1 MNDSE
6 HDSDHA
12 SGPRPFGFLPEDV
25 PATPRRRSGAGD
37 PTQDPRTRGKVGAR
51 EANAAAERAR
61 GKRGGEGASGNE
73 DVELAS
79 ERIDRGTPFGFGAL
93 PEDEGE
99 RHVRR
104 PWDEEEGVPARE
116 TRKESAGGGRRKKR
130 EGGAGGDAAA
140 AEPAGADAGGR
151 GAKHPAAPRNERKP
165 RGGAP
170 RKGRQEPGV
179 SPTGTR
185 PWPVDPEA
193 PAPRVDEVEAEVEPA
208 SLGTPQTSPL
218 AASLPSS
225 AAPDHPA
232 VLIDDD
238 ALPVPPSAEEHS
250 TAVARAAAHVTEYAP
265 DGRIVKWKGYTLSR
279 FQLQAIDAIRRGC
292 NVLVSAPTGAGKTL
306 VAEYAIEDAVRQGKR
321 CIYTA
326 PIKALS
332 NQKYRDFRDDPDIDV
347 GLMTGDVTMHP
358 EGRVLIMTTE
368 ILRNAIFENPRLLH
382 DVAYV
387 IFDEVHY
394 LDDKE
399 RGTVWEES
407 LIFLPPGIRV
417 IALSATI
424 QNVEELGNWVQHVRT
439 EDNVVI
445 KDSRRPVPLSHWVHT
460 TLSGTFDAGSVDRAR
475 KREAREADRLGPRR
489 SRSTR
494 AGGRR
499 RGARGGGRNRR
510 EEEGFEPFR
519 LFDELIEREMLPA
532 LIFSFSRKDC
542 ERLARRVARRGL
554 LDREE
559 TARMEVLQEE
569 LVQLFQL
576 GRGHLRGEL
585 FQMTRAGVG
594 YHHAGMLPVYKEVVE
609 RMFTAG
615 LLKML
620 FTTETFALGINMP
633 AKAVVFH
640 GLKKF
645 DGVTFDWLRTRDYM
659 QMAGRAGRQGIDDKG
674 FVFQLLS
681 TSELQEAPVKAWISG
696 SPEPVMSRFHM
707 NYSTLL
713 HLVKKLGRQQV
724 HVAWEK
730 SFAAWQG
737 REKNAKAREKQL
749 KIQRRIIDRHFQ
761 MLEQLGY
768 LDGDLLTPRGELAKM
783 LPGYELQLT
792 ELLFRGVLENVPAR
806 GLALIAVAMIYE
818 ERRAANR
825 PYIPHKLFG
834 PLRAEV
840 DAVIGDLCQAEAAFG
855 IGPSMK
861 RADWG
866 LTQATLDWFGGA
878 SMDDLEDDLGVN
890 AGDVCR
896 VLRMAIQL
904 LRNVRRSIDKKWDLA
919 EKLEEAALALNRD
932 EVDARRQLELG

>member
-1 MNDSE
+1 MPETD
-6 HDSDHA
+6 
-12 SGPRPFGFLPEDV
+12 PLPFGFLPDDV
-25 PATPRRRSGAGD
+25 EQSPSTPTQRKSAKERAPRAPKRAPQSTPLDTPRTLFDAPAEDIDDGPSVVWGTPPPARPVA
-37 PTQDPRTRGKVGAR
+37 PTAAPSTKPR
-51 EANAAAERAR
+51 EAPLWPAAR
-61 GKRGGEGASGNE
+61 
-73 DVELAS
+73 
-79 ERIDRGTPFGFGAL
+79 
-93 PEDEGE
+93 
-99 RHVRR
+99 
-104 PWDEEEGVPARE
+104 
-116 TRKESAGGGRRKKR
+116 
-130 EGGAGGDAAA
+130 
-140 AEPAGADAGGR
+140 
-151 GAKHPAAPRNERKP
+151 PAAPAEDDH
-165 RGGAP
+165 
-170 RKGRQEPGV
+170 EELD
-179 SPTGTR
+179 SPA
-185 PWPVDPEA
+185 DS
-193 PAPRVDEVEAEVEPA
+193 AE
-208 SLGTPQTSPL
+208 
-218 AASLPSS
+218 
-225 AAPDHPA
+225 
-232 VLIDDD
+232 DDD
-238 ALPVPPSAEEHS
+238 AVPAVEEHS
-250 TAVARAAAHVTEYAP
+250 TAIARAPQHITEYAP
-265 DGRIVKWKGYTLSR
+265 DGRIVRWKGYTLSR
-279 FQLQAIDAIRRGC
+279 FQLQAVDAIRKGC

-306 VAEYAIEDAVRQGKR
+306 VAEYAIEDAVKRGQR

-332 NQKYRDFRDDPDIDV
+332 NQKYRDFRDDPEIDV
-347 GLMTGDVTMHP
+347 GLMTGDVTIHP

-407 LIFLPPGIRV
+407 LIFLPPGVRV

-424 QNVEELGNWVQHVRT
+424 QNVEELGAWIQHVRP

-445 KDSRRPVPLSHWVHT
+445 KDSKRPVPLSHWVHS
-460 TLSGTFDAGSVDRAR
+460 TLSGTFDASGVERAR
-475 KREAREADRLGPRR
+475 KREAREAREATSGKPRRGGREDGFRR
-489 SRSTR
+489 SRPSRGRPGR
-494 AGGRR
+494 A
-499 RGARGGGRNRR
+499 RR
-510 EEEGFEPFR
+510 EDEGFEPFK
-519 LFDELIEREMLPA
+519 LFDELVARHLLPT
-532 LIFSFSRKDC
+532 LVFSFSRKDC

-554 LDREE
+554 LTEDEGR
-559 TARMEVLQEE
+559 RMEALQEE
-569 LVQLFQL
+569 LIALFQL

-585 FQMTRAGVG
+585 FKMARAGVG
-594 YHHAGMLPVYKEVVE
+594 YHHAGMLPIYKEVVE

-696 SPEPVMSRFHM
+696 SPEPVMSRFGM

-713 HLVKKLGRQQV
+713 HLVKKLGREQV

-737 REKNAKAREKQL
+737 REKNAKAREKQQR
-749 KIQRRIIDRHFQ
+749 IQRRLIERHFE
-761 MLEQLGY
+761 LLDELGY
-768 LDGDLLTPRGELAKM
+768 LEGDTLTPRGELAKM

-806 GLALIAVAMIYE
+806 ALGMIAVSMIFE
-818 ERRAANR
+818 ERRVVQR
-825 PYIPHKLFG
+825 TYVPHKMFG
-834 PLRAEV
+834 ELRGQV
-840 DAVIGDLCQAEAAFG
+840 DEVIGVLYQAEARFG
-855 IGPSMK
+855 IGPTLK

-866 LTQATLDWFGGA
+866 LTPTVLAWFGGA
-878 SMDDLEDDLGVN
+878 SMDELEEDLGVN

-919 EKLEEAALALNRD
+919 EKLEEAAQALNRD

>member
-1 MNDSE
+1 MT
-6 HDSDHA
+6 DSD
-12 SGPRPFGFLPEDV
+12 PLPFGFLPDDV
-25 PATPRRRSGAGD
+25 PATPAKPSKRAKEAGPPPRAPRRKA
-37 PTQDPRTRGKVGAR
+37 PP
-51 EANAAAERAR
+51 
-61 GKRGGEGASGNE
+61 KRVDAPKASI
-73 DVELAS
+73 DVDVDDGPS
-79 ERIDRGTPFGFGAL
+79 VI
-93 PEDEGE
+93 
-99 RHVRR
+99 
-104 PWDEEEGVPARE
+104 WGVPAE
-116 TRKESAGGGRRKKR
+116 ATPPAKPANAPAPPPAAKRRTTAR
-130 EGGAGGDAAA
+130 HAAVEPE
-140 AEPAGADAGGR
+140 EPAGPVDTDELGVVD
-151 GAKHPAAPRNERKP
+151 ERKP
-165 RGGAP
+165 
-170 RKGRQEPGV
+170 V
-179 SPTGTR
+179 F
-185 PWPVDPEA
+185 
-193 PAPRVDEVEAEVEPA
+193 
-208 SLGTPQTSPL
+208 
-218 AASLPSS
+218 
-225 AAPDHPA
+225 
-232 VLIDDD
+232 IDDD
-238 ALPVPPSAEEHS
+238 AEPVPPAALEHS
-250 TAVARAAAHVTEYAP
+250 TAIARAPQHVTEYAP
-265 DGRIVKWKGYTLSR
+265 DGRIVRWKGYTLSR
-279 FQLQAIDAIRRGC
+279 FQLQAVDAIRKGC

-306 VAEYAIEDAVRQGKR
+306 VAEYAIEDAVKRGQR

-332 NQKYRDFRDDPDIDV
+332 NQKYRDFRDDPEIDV
-347 GLMTGDVTMHP
+347 GLMTGDVTIHP

-407 LIFLPPGIRV
+407 LIFLPAGVRV

-424 QNVEELGNWVQHVRT
+424 QNVEELGAWIQHVRP

-445 KDSRRPVPLSHWVHT
+445 KDSRRPVPLSHWVHS
-460 TLSGTFDAGSVDRAR
+460 TLSGTFDAGGVDRAR
-475 KREAREADRLGPRR
+475 KREAREATNRKPRR
-489 SRSTR
+489 
-494 AGGRR
+494 GGRDDGFHR
-499 RGARGGGRNRR
+499 RGNRDRPGRARR
-510 EEEGFEPFR
+510 EDEGFEPFK
-519 LFDELIEREMLPA
+519 LFDELIGRELLPT
-532 LIFSFSRKDC
+532 LVFSFSRKDC

-554 LDREE
+554 LTEDEGR
-559 TARMEVLQEE
+559 RMDELQEE
-569 LVQLFQL
+569 LITLFQL

-585 FQMTRAGVG
+585 FKMARAGVG

-640 GLKKF
+640 GMKKF

-681 TSELQEAPVKAWISG
+681 TSELQEAPVKAWVSG
-696 SPEPVMSRFHM
+696 SPEPVMSRFGM

-713 HLVKKLGRQQV
+713 HLVRKLGREQV

-737 REKNAKAREKQL
+737 REKNAKAREKQQR
-749 KIQRRIIDRHFQ
+749 IQRKLIERHFEL
-761 MLEQLGY
+761 LEEFGY
-768 LDGDLLTPRGELAKM
+768 LEGDTLTPRGELAKM

-792 ELLFRGVLENVPAR
+792 ELLFRGVLENIPAR
-806 GLALIAVAMIYE
+806 ALAMIAVALIYE
-818 ERRAANR
+818 ERRASQR
-825 PYIPHKLFG
+825 TYVPHKMFG
-834 PLRAEV
+834 EVRAQV
-840 DAVIGDLCQAEAAFG
+840 DEVIGVLCQAEARFG
-855 IGPSMK
+855 IGPTLK

-866 LTQATLDWFGGA
+866 LTPTVLAWFGGS
-878 SMDDLEDDLGVN
+878 SMEQLEEELGVN

-919 EKLEEAALALNRD
+919 EKLQEAADALNRD